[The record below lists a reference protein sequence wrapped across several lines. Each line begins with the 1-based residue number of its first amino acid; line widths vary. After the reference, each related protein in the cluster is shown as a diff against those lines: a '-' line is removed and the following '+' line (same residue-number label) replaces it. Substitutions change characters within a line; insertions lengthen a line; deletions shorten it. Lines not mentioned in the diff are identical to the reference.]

1 MLVKERV
8 RSLNRRRFESEEVEP
23 AHPLRWRQRVLT
35 VRVLSGH
42 DWLVA
47 SGLVA
52 QHDTVTCK
60 SKFEVDLRPILE
72 VRELCVAYG
81 ARGGGVWRALSGVS
95 FGVGAGEILAVLGE
109 SGSGKTTLAGSL
121 LRLLP
126 RNARITGGEI
136 LLDGADV
143 VRMSGV
149 DLRRVRGS
157 GISIVF
163 QEPSLA
169 LHPTIRVGEQI
180 GEVLRAHGT
189 WSRRE
194 RVEGTRKML
203 AKVFS
208 GDVERIYSSYPHELS
223 GGQQQ
228 RVLIAQAIACE
239 PALVVAD
246 EPTASL
252 DTTTQREILTLFKRL
267 RDELGIAFIF
277 ITHNPALLA
286 GFADRV
292 LVLYAGKVAEVGP
305 THEVLRSPQHPYTQA
320 LLKCVPPV
328 DSDGAAGRKSLLPVI
343 GGVPPSLAAP
353 SQGCVFEPRCQD
365 RMETCQV
372 CEPAAAV
379 LGGGH
384 EVACLKFPA

>member
-1 MLVKERV
+1 MAL
-8 RSLNRRRFESEEVEP
+8 LPGSELE
-23 AHPLRWRQRVLT
+23 LRQ
-35 VRVLSGH
+35 
-42 DWLVA
+42 
-47 SGLVA
+47 
-52 QHDTVTCK
+52 
-60 SKFEVDLRPILE
+60 ILD
-72 VRELCVAYG
+72 VRELCVAYS
-81 ARGGGVWRALSGVS
+81 ARGGEVWRALSGVS

-109 SGSGKTTLAGSL
+109 SGSGKSTLAVSL
-121 LRLLP
+121 SRLLP

-136 LLDGADV
+136 LLEGADV
-143 VRMSGV
+143 VRMGAV
-149 DLRRVRGS
+149 QLRRVRGS
-157 GISIVF
+157 GMSIIF

-189 WSRRE
+189 ASSGE
-194 RVEGTRKML
+194 RVERTREIL

-208 GDVERIYSSYPHELS
+208 GDVERIYLSYPHELS

-252 DTTTQREILTLFKRL
+252 DATTQREIMALFKRL
-267 RDELGIAFIF
+267 RDQLGIAFIF

-305 THEVLRSPQHPYTQA
+305 THEVLSSAQHPYTQA
-320 LLKCVPPV
+320 LLKCVPQV
-328 DSDGAAGRKSLLPVI
+328 DGGDAAQRKSLLPVI
-343 GGVPPSLAAP
+343 AGAPPSLGVL
-353 SQGCVFEPRCQD
+353 SQGCIFEPRCQD
-365 RMETCQV
+365 RMEMCQV
-372 CEPAAAV
+372 REPAAAM

>member
-1 MLVKERV
+1 
-8 RSLNRRRFESEEVEP
+8 
-23 AHPLRWRQRVLT
+23 LRQ
-35 VRVLSGH
+35 
-42 DWLVA
+42 
-47 SGLVA
+47 
-52 QHDTVTCK
+52 
-60 SKFEVDLRPILE
+60 ILE
-72 VRELCVAYG
+72 LRNLNVAYG
-81 ARGGGVWRALSGVS
+81 ARDGGAVWHALSGVS
-95 FGVGAGEILAVLGE
+95 FCVGGGEILAVLGE
-109 SGSGKTTLAGSL
+109 SGSGKSTLAASL

-136 LLDGADV
+136 LLEGADV
-143 VRMSGV
+143 VRMGAPQ
-149 DLRRVRGS
+149 LRRMRGS
-157 GISIVF
+157 GISIIF
-163 QEPSLA
+163 QEPSRA
-169 LHPTIRVGEQI
+169 LHPTIRIGEQI

-189 WSRRE
+189 ASKPE
-194 RVEGTRKML
+194 RTDRTRDVL

-208 GDVERIYSSYPHELS
+208 ADVERIYSSYPHELS

-267 RDELGIAFIF
+267 RDELDIAFIF

-305 THEVLRSPQHPYTQA
+305 THEVLFSPQHPYTQA
-320 LLKCVPPV
+320 LLRCVPQV
-328 DSDGAAGRKSLLPVI
+328 DAVEAVQRNSPLPMIAGT
-343 GGVPPSLAAP
+343 PPSLALL
-353 SQGCVFEPRCQD
+353 SRGCIFEPRCQD
-365 RMETCQV
+365 RMDV
-372 CEPAAAV
+372 CRVREPEAAA

-384 EVACLKFPA
+384 EVSCLKFPA